1 MATHTVHVANM
12 ASYTPAETI
21 ELVSRIGA
29 RKGRMRPDKI
39 FLSAFSSGALVS
51 FASGAAVIA
60 TSSPW
65 LEENAAGVNKM
76 IGGLVFPAGIVM
88 ILYV

>member
-12 ASYTPAETI
+12 VSYTPAETI

-29 RKGRMRPDKI
+29 RKGRMRPDI
-39 FLSAFSSGALVS
+39 FLSAFSSEALVS

-65 LEENAAGVNKM
+65 LEENAAGLNKM